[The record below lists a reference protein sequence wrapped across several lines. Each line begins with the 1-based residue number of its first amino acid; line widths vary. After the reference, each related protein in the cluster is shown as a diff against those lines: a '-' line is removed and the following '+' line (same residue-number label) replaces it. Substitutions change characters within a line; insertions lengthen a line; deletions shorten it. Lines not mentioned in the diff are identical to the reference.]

1 MKNLSGN
8 KDIGRRIK
16 LLREKLRISQERLGE
31 LLVLGVSYQQVQKY
45 EKGVNK
51 VSAERLYRIAQALNV
66 PLDFFF
72 EGREESR
79 YEEKEVAEINK
90 DGLSFLVFSPKE
102 QKWVGYFRAIKD
114 EEFRSCL
121 MTLLRLVTKR

>member
-1 MKNLSGN
+1 MENLSRN

-16 LLREKLRISQERLGE
+16 LLREKLRISKERLGE
-31 LLVLGVSYQQVQKY
+31 LLGVSYQQVQKY

-72 EGREESR
+72 EGRKESR
-79 YEEKEVAEINK
+79 YAQLPHNK
-90 DGLSFLVFSPKE
+90 MLPKD
-102 QKWVGYFRAIKD
+102 A
-114 EEFRSCL
+114 
-121 MTLLRLVTKR
+121 

>member
-1 MKNLSGN
+1 MENLRGN

-31 LLVLGVSYQQVQKY
+31 LLGVSYQQVQKY

-72 EGREESR
+72 EGRGESR

-90 DGLSFLVFSPKE
+90 DGLSFPVFSPKE

>member
-1 MKNLSGN
+1 MEYLGGN

-31 LLVLGVSYQQVQKY
+31 LLGVSSQQVQKY

-66 PLDFFF
+66 PLDFFLKG
-72 EGREESR
+72 GRR
-79 YEEKEVAEINK
+79 ADTKRK
-90 DGLSFLVFSPKE
+90 KLPRLTRMGCPFQFSP
-102 QKWVGYFRAIKD
+102 R
-114 EEFRSCL
+114 RS
-121 MTLLRLVTKR
+121 KNG